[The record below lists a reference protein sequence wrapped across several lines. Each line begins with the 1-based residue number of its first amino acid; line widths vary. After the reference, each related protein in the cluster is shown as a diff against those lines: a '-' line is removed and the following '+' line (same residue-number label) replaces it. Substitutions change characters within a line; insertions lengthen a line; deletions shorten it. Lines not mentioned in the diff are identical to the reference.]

1 MKSIQEF
8 SSSSEFQFV
17 KNLTP
22 RMYNVDPT
30 YKTNKC
36 RLMRDVRLLRES
48 LDGKIPPVTANDAEQ
63 LGLLITKLKKI
74 KNIAGDSNSK
84 ELAT

>member
-1 MKSIQEF
+1 MQEF

-22 RMYNVDPT
+22 RMYNVYPT

-36 RLMRDVRLLRES
+36 RLMRDVCLLRES
-48 LDGKIPPVTANDAEQ
+48 LDKKIPAVTANDAEQ
-63 LGLLITKLKKI
+63 LGLLITKLKKQTVH
-74 KNIAGDSNSK
+74 
-84 ELAT
+84 L